1 MHRIVTRMRATGLLR
16 ISVIAAIAVIL
27 AFWLGYSTNRS
38 GSCVVAAAH
47 EIVHRRRARRVI
59 GLTIA
64 SLAAGLVAVPLAW
77 SPVGSILEG
86 STDLSIT
93 LVIGGA
99 AFGLGALI
107 NDACLLGS
115 LGRLGNGESRM
126 LALPLGLTAGFLITF
141 GLYQPKLQSFPSI
154 LSTPST
160 TTAVI
165 LVTFLVALVLLVA
178 FLFRSALKEAGTQT
192 AMISMVVLGITGGAL
207 YALMPAWAY
216 ADLILASLPLGL
228 DRTRG
233 AAVATVLA
241 AVAGAIVSAHRKRTW
256 HPRGASPQQLAQTF
270 AGGALMGAGTA
281 LIPGGNDSLI
291 LAAIPAL
298 SLSGIVAYVVMFI
311 VIAMGLATTRNKAA
325 PVAS

>member
-1 MHRIVTRMRATGLLR
+1 M
-16 ISVIAAIAVIL
+16 IAAIAVIL

-38 GSCVVAAAH
+38 GACVVAAAH

-59 GLTIA
+59 GLTAA

-77 SPVGSILEG
+77 SPVGSVLEG
-86 STDLSIT
+86 STELSIT
-93 LVIGGA
+93 LVIGGV

-115 LGRLGNGESRM
+115 LGRLGNGESRL
-126 LALPLGLTAGFLITF
+126 LALPLGLTAGFLVTF

-165 LVTFLVALVLLVA
+165 LAAFLVALVLLIA
-178 FLFRSALKEAGTQT
+178 FLFRGALKEAGTQT
-192 AMISMVVLGITGGAL
+192 AMMSMVVLGITGGAL
-207 YALMPAWAY
+207 YALMPTWAY
-216 ADLILASLPLGL
+216 ADLILANLPLGL
-228 DRTRG
+228 DGTRG

-241 AVAGAIVSAHRKRTW
+241 AVAGAVVSAHRQRTW
-256 HPRGASPQQLAQTF
+256 RPRGASPRQLAQTF
-270 AGGALMGAGTA
+270 AGGALMGAGTV

-311 VIAMGLATTRNKAA
+311 VIAIGLATTRDKAA
-325 PVAS
+325 PAAP

>member
-1 MHRIVTRMRATGLLR
+1 MRAAGLLE

-38 GSCVVAAAH
+38 GTCVVAAAH

-59 GLTIA
+59 GLTVA

-77 SPVGSILEG
+77 SPVGSVLEG

-93 LVIGGA
+93 LVIGGV

-115 LGRLGNGESRM
+115 LGRLGNGESRL
-126 LALPLGLTAGFLITF
+126 LALPLGLTAGFLVTF
-141 GLYQPKLQSFPSI
+141 GLYQPKPQSFPSI

-165 LVTFLVALVLLVA
+165 LATFLVALVLLIA
-178 FLFRSALKEAGTQT
+178 FIFRNAMKEAGTQT
-192 AMISMVVLGITGGAL
+192 AMISMIVLGITGGAL

-233 AAVATVLA
+233 AAVTTVLA

-256 HPRGASPQQLAQTF
+256 HPRGASPRQLAQTF

-311 VIAMGLATTRNKAA
+311 VIAIGLATTRNKAA

>member
-1 MHRIVTRMRATGLLR
+1 M
-16 ISVIAAIAVIL
+16 IAAIAIIL

-38 GSCVVAAAH
+38 GACVVAAAH
-47 EIVHRRRARRVI
+47 EIVHRRRARRVT

-77 SPVGSILEG
+77 SPVGSVLEG

-126 LALPLGLTAGFLITF
+126 LALPLGLTAGFLMTF

-216 ADLILASLPLGL
+216 ADLILASLPLDL

-256 HPRGASPQQLAQTF
+256 HPRGASPRQLAQTF